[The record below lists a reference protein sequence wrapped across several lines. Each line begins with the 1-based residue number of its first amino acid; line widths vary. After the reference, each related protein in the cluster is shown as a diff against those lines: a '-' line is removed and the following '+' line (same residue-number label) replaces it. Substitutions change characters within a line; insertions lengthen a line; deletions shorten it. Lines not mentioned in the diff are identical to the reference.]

1 MGKLYVVGIGPGS
14 LEHITIKA
22 KKVLEESD
30 IIVGYSKYIDYVKPL
45 IEGKEIYI
53 TGMKKEEERCQ
64 RALDLS
70 KDKVVSVISTGDAG
84 IYGMAGLI
92 LEMNKDKNLEIEI
105 IPGGVTA
112 STASASI
119 IGAPLMHDNCN
130 ISLSDL
136 MTHYELIKK
145 RVKLAAEGDFV
156 ISLYNPKS
164 KGRPHYLMECIE
176 IIKEYRSKNTPIAVV
191 KNALR
196 DGEEVRLYTL
206 ENFTDDFT
214 DMLSTVIIGNSS
226 SFIKGQKFITRRG
239 YKVNKD

>member
-45 IEGKEIYI
+45 IEGKEIYT

-64 RALDLS
+64 KALDLS

-105 IPGGVTA
+105 IPGVTA
-112 STASASI
+112 SIASASI

-136 MTHYELIKK
+136 MTPYELIKK

-164 KGRPHYLMECIE
+164 KGRPHYLKECME
-176 IIKEYRSKNTPIAVV
+176 IIKEYRSKDTPIAVV

-196 DGEEVRLYTL
+196 DGEEVCMYTL
-206 ENFTDDFT
+206 ENFTDDFA

-226 SFIKGQKFITRRG
+226 SFVKEEKFITRRG